1 MKKIKSLIFLVLL
14 LLTNITVMAQ
24 DINLQLDNVSKQ
36 SVLEKIQKDY
46 GYSFSISTSDVDISE
61 KISISVRNA
70 KIEDVLQQVFAG
82 DDVTC
87 KIDGK
92 IISITK
98 KEDIVANKPM
108 TVSGVVVDA
117 DGMPVVGVAIILKG
131 TSKGVST
138 DGEGKFTFVVSD
150 DKTEIEF
157 SCIGYQTLLYKAG
170 AVPSVVTLHEDALF
184 LDDVVVVGYGNQ
196 RREFVTNAI
205 TSFKPDEDN
214 GRTAL
219 TPTELLQGR
228 VAGVSVA
235 SSSGNLGTAERI
247 SIRGSSSLSASN
259 SPLYVVDGIPLN
271 NESGSLYNLG
281 DDLSAMSVL
290 NLTDI
295 ESIEIL
301 KDAASSAI
309 YGSRAT
315 NGVILITTKQGR
327 EGRSDIKVNYSFG
340 VSEFANR
347 NRVQYADS
355 DTWIAVYNEA
365 IDNYNRQNGYTLG
378 DASYVQHIR
387 NPYNGLADTD
397 WLDVITRL
405 GMSHSADLSFAG
417 GTSKTKAYIAANYNY
432 QEGVIKTNDITKVNL
447 KANISHQVAKWL
459 NVGANMSGNF
469 LKNNRVPGAT
479 IGSTI
484 IGRAVEQRPF
494 DRPFKPD
501 GDYYLGGTDEL
512 SRHNP
517 VQILS
522 EERSYVDNYR
532 FLGSLYAEATII
544 DGLKA
549 KVSFNNDSGYTYD
562 YLYYNANHPYKE
574 DNGRVLDKNRFLISN
589 LFEAFVTYDKTWGD
603 FAFGAM
609 AGHSFQKTS
618 MRTSSIDA
626 QNFPSPSYNTV
637 GVAANIAGVSGGMS
651 EYAMESWYGRV
662 NFAYKER
669 YILNATMR
677 ADGSSRFAPDC
688 RWGLFPSVSLGWNV
702 SKEPFWPSAQTDLK
716 FRLSYGK
723 TGNQDGISNYG
734 WQPLISGGAN
744 FMEQSGIAVSS
755 KGNENLTWETA
766 DQYDFGFD
774 LSFLKGKVN
783 MIFDAYLKNT
793 NNLLYSMPMH
803 ATSGQTS
810 MLCNI
815 GSMRNYGVEFTLNTH
830 VDLGPVHWSSSFN
843 ITHNKNELTKLIND
857 DIVALGSNHALK
869 VGEEIGSFY
878 LLNFQGIYQYDGEV
892 PQPLFDQGVRAGDM
906 KYEDI
911 DGNGNINDD
920 DLVLV
925 GSPNPDFSGGWNN
938 TFSWNGLSLNVFFT
952 YSYGADIYATWM
964 QGPTR
969 MGNYQALLQD
979 TCDNRWTG
987 PGSTNKYPRA
997 IYSYHAHNN
1006 RASTYYL
1013 TDGSFIKLKSVML
1026 SYALPS
1032 KWTDAMKMKSARI
1045 FIQGENLALFSKYP
1059 GWDPEVCNSTDP
1071 SLYGNVQYAVPAPSI
1086 YKIGVNLTF

>member
-1 MKKIKSLIFLVLL
+1 MVFLVFFLL
-14 LLTNITVMAQ
+14 LSVAASAQ
-24 DINLQLDNVSKQ
+24 DITLKLNDVSQ
-36 SVLEKIQKDY
+36 REVIEEIQKSY
-46 GYSFSISTSDVDISE
+46 GYSFSIRTSAVDVSR
-61 KISISVRNA
+61 KISISVKNA
-70 KIEDVLQQVFAG
+70 NIKDVLDKVFAG
-82 DDVTC
+82 DNVTC

-92 IISITK
+92 IISVTE
-98 KEDIVANKPM
+98 KEQPQVVAQEKEF
-108 TVSGVVVDA
+108 VVKGKIQDVDKF
-117 DGMPVVGVAIILKG
+117 PVIGAAVIQKG
-131 TSKGVST
+131 TSNGVST
-138 DGEGKFTFVVSD
+138 DENG
-150 DKTEIEF
+150 EF
-157 SCIGYQTLLYKAG
+157 SITVPGGSSVIEVTCIGYQTLKYPASE
-170 AVPSVVTLHEDALF
+170 VPALIVLREDALF
-184 LDDVVVVGYGNQ
+184 LDDVVVVGYGSQ
-196 RREFVTNAI
+196 RRELVTNSI
-205 TSFKPDEDN
+205 SSFKPDENN

-235 SSSGNLGTAERI
+235 SSSGNLGTSERI

-281 DDLSAMSVL
+281 DDLSGMSML

-295 ESIEIL
+295 ESIEVL
-301 KDAASSAI
+301 KDAASAAI

-327 EGRSDIKVNYSFG
+327 EGKSDIKLNYNFG
-340 VSEFANR
+340 ISEFANK
-347 NRVQYADS
+347 NRIKYADS
-355 DTWIAVYNEA
+355 DTWIEVYNEG
-365 IDNYNRQNGYTLG
+365 IDNYNRQNGYTQ
-378 DASYVQHIR
+378 DSPSFVQHIR
-387 NPYNGLADTD
+387 NPFNGLEDTD

-405 GMSHSADLSFAG
+405 GMSHTVDLSFTG

-432 QEGVIKTNDITKVNL
+432 QEGVIKTNDISKVNL
-447 KANISHQVAKWL
+447 KANVSHQVAKWL

-494 DRPFKPD
+494 DRPYKPS

-512 SRHNP
+512 SRHNC

-522 EERSYVDNYR
+522 EEISYVDNYR
-532 FLGSLYAEATII
+532 FLGSLFAEATII

-549 KVSFNNDSGYTYD
+549 KVSFNNDTGYTYD

-574 DNGRVLDKNRFLISN
+574 DNGRVIDKNRFLMTN
-589 LFEAFVTYDKTWGD
+589 LIETFATYDKTWGEFD
-603 FAFGAM
+603 FGVM
-609 AGHSFQKTS
+609 AGHSYQKTS

-637 GVAANIAGVSGGMS
+637 GVAANVVGVTGGLS
-651 EYAMESWYGRV
+651 EYAMESWYGRLT
-662 NFAYKER
+662 FAYQGK

-677 ADGSSRFAPDC
+677 ADGSSRFAPSC
-688 RWGLFPSVSLGWNV
+688 RWGYFPSVSLGWNA
-702 SKEPFWPSAQTDLK
+702 SKEDFWNSDQTELK
-716 FRLSYGK
+716 LRLSYGK

-744 FMEQSGIAVSS
+744 FMEQSGIAVSA

-774 LSFLKGKVN
+774 LSFMNGKIN
-783 MIFDAYLKNT
+783 MIFDTYLKNT

-815 GSMRNYGVEFTLNTH
+815 GSMRNYGIEFTLNTH
-830 VDLGPVHWSSSFN
+830 VDMGPVHWASSFN
-843 ITHNKNELTKLIND
+843 ITHNKNSLTKLIND
-857 DIVALGSNHALK
+857 DIIDIGSSHALK
-869 VGEEIGSFY
+869 VGEEIGSYY
-878 LLNFQGIYQYDGEV
+878 LLQFEGIYQYDGEV
-892 PQPLFDQGVRAGDM
+892 PQPLYDQGVRAGDM
-906 KYEDI
+906 KYKDL

-920 DLVLV
+920 DRVLV

-938 TFSWNGLSLNVFFT
+938 TFTWKGWSLNAFLT
-952 YSYGADIYATWM
+952 YSYGADIFAAWM

-969 MGNYQALLQD
+969 MGNYQALLQK

-987 PGSTNKYPRA
+987 PGSTNKYPRT
-997 IYSYHAHNN
+997 IYSYHAYNN
-1006 RASTYYL
+1006 KASTYYL

-1026 SYALPS
+1026 SYALPQ
-1032 KWTDAMKMKSARI
+1032 KWTDAMRIKAARI
-1045 FIQGENLALFSKYP
+1045 FLQGENLALMSKFP

-1071 SLYGNVQYAVPAPSI
+1071 SLYGNVAYAVPTPSI
-1086 YKIGVNLTF
+1086 YKIGINLTF

>member
-14 LLTNITVMAQ
+14 LLTGITMTAQ

-46 GYSFSISTSDVDISE
+46 GYSFSISTSDVDISK

-70 KIEDVLQQVFAG
+70 RIEDVLQQVFAG

-87 KIDGK
+87 RIDGK
-92 IISITK
+92 IISVTK
-98 KEDIVANKPM
+98 KESDAPGKPV
-108 TVSGVVVDA
+108 TVSGTVLDA
-117 DGMPVVGVAIILKG
+117 DGLPIVGVAVIQKG
-131 TSKGVST
+131 TST
-138 DGEGKFTFVVSD
+138 DVDGKYLLVVSET
-150 DKTEIEF
+150 KAEIEF
-157 SCIGYQTLLYKAG
+157 SCIGYQTLVYA
-170 AVPSVVTLHEDALF
+170 AESVPGVVNLKEDALF

-235 SSSGNLGTAERI
+235 SSSGNLGTSERI

-315 NGVILITTKQGR
+315 NGVILITTKQGK
-327 EGRSDIKVNYSFG
+327 EGKSDIKVNYSFG
-340 VSEFANR
+340 ISEFANR
-347 NRVQYADS
+347 NRIRYADS
-355 DTWIAVYNEA
+355 DTWITVYNEG
-365 IDNYNRQNGYTLG
+365 IDNYNRQNGYTPG

-387 NPYNGLADTD
+387 NPYNGLEDTD

-405 GMSHSADLSFAG
+405 GMSHSVDVSFAG

-447 KANISHQVAKWL
+447 KANVSHQVARWL

-501 GDYYLGGTDEL
+501 GGYYLGGTDEL

-522 EERSYVDNYR
+522 EQRSFVDNYR

-549 KVSFNNDSGYTYD
+549 KVSFNNDTGYTYD

-574 DNGRVLDKNRFLISN
+574 DNGRVIDKNRFMISN

-626 QNFPSPSYNTV
+626 QNFPSPSFNTV
-637 GVAANIAGVSGGMS
+637 GVAANVVGVSGGLS

-662 NFAYKER
+662 NLAYKER
-669 YILNATMR
+669 YIL
-677 ADGSSRFAPDC
+677 DFSRFD
-688 RWGLFPSVSLGWNV
+688 
-702 SKEPFWPSAQTDLK
+702 
-716 FRLSYGK
+716 
-723 TGNQDGISNYG
+723 
-734 WQPLISGGAN
+734 
-744 FMEQSGIAVSS
+744 
-755 KGNENLTWETA
+755 
-766 DQYDFGFD
+766 
-774 LSFLKGKVN
+774 
-783 MIFDAYLKNT
+783 
-793 NNLLYSMPMH
+793 
-803 ATSGQTS
+803 
-810 MLCNI
+810 
-815 GSMRNYGVEFTLNTH
+815 
-830 VDLGPVHWSSSFN
+830 
-843 ITHNKNELTKLIND
+843 
-857 DIVALGSNHALK
+857 
-869 VGEEIGSFY
+869 
-878 LLNFQGIYQYDGEV
+878 
-892 PQPLFDQGVRAGDM
+892 
-906 KYEDI
+906 
-911 DGNGNINDD
+911 
-920 DLVLV
+920 
-925 GSPNPDFSGGWNN
+925 
-938 TFSWNGLSLNVFFT
+938 
-952 YSYGADIYATWM
+952 
-964 QGPTR
+964 
-969 MGNYQALLQD
+969 
-979 TCDNRWTG
+979 
-987 PGSTNKYPRA
+987 
-997 IYSYHAHNN
+997 
-1006 RASTYYL
+1006 L
-1013 TDGSFIKLKSVML
+1013 TD
-1026 SYALPS
+1026 
-1032 KWTDAMKMKSARI
+1032 
-1045 FIQGENLALFSKYP
+1045 
-1059 GWDPEVCNSTDP
+1059 
-1071 SLYGNVQYAVPAPSI
+1071 
-1086 YKIGVNLTF
+1086 